1 MSDACEMADFVE
13 PPPMN
18 NNKETEEKQTSKS
31 KKKKKAS
38 AQDST
43 NSEDVVEITKRKEVE
58 SEVKKSSPHPLVTTS
73 SEDSVQN
80 SNKSSK
86 RKKENISLDA
96 LIITTEKPTK
106 VVVSAPVQQQ
116 RNGPELDTLKK
127 SKQPADVTEIAV
139 TTSVTSPKRH
149 VKREEGWKEVLRRG
163 PVTSRENSSSNL
175 GSGSRVKKSQSS
187 DRSSGTLSVIQSSE
201 RSKKVTVPSNAIS
214 RVIGRAGCNIN
225 SIRDVLSLV
234 PTLKCKHKAKVKV
247 TALS

>member
-18 NNKETEEKQTSKS
+18 NNKEAEEKQTSKS

-139 TTSVTSPKRH
+139 THLRDQSQTACQ
-149 VKREEGWKEVLRRG
+149 EGRRMERSFTPRAG
-163 PVTSRENSSSNL
+163 HQSREFQFEFGL
-175 GSGSRVKKSQSS
+175 WL
-187 DRSSGTLSVIQSSE
+187 RSEEKPIKRPIVGHFVRHPEL
-201 RSKKVTVPSNAIS
+201 
-214 RVIGRAGCNIN
+214 
-225 SIRDVLSLV
+225 
-234 PTLKCKHKAKVKV
+234 
-247 TALS
+247 

>member
-18 NNKETEEKQTSKS
+18 NNKEAEEKQTSKS

-43 NSEDVVEITKRKEVE
+43 NSEDVVKITKRKEVE

-116 RNGPELDTLKK
+116 RNGPELDTLKEVNNLPTSLK
-127 SKQPADVTEIAV
+127 SLSP
-139 TTSVTSPKRH
+139 TSVTSPKRP
-149 VKREEGWKEVLRRG
+149 VKREEGWKEVVRRG
-163 PVTSRENSSSNL
+163 PVSSRENSSSNL
-175 GSGSRVKKSQSS
+175 GSGSGAKKSQSS

-234 PTLKCKHKAKVKV
+234 PTLKCKNKAKVKV